1 MATMLDPDIQRLLD
15 TVFNVPIGAEAPD
28 VAQLRATAEAV
39 PARLGG
45 EPEAVASITDAFAP
59 GEHELLPVRIYRPA
73 AAEFLP
79 LVVYAHGGGW
89 VTGSLESQDRLCRIL
104 ANRLRAV
111 LVAVA
116 YRRAPEH
123 VYPAALDDFEAAWR
137 WARSE
142 AKSLGADGMRFA
154 VAGESSGGNLAAALT
169 LRLRSDGAVQPN
181 LQLLLYPALDA
192 TCSRP
197 SYREFATG
205 YHLSAGLMAWYWD
218 AYRAGAAKSAVG
230 LSPLAAADL
239 SALPSA
245 VIAVAEYD
253 VLRDDGV
260 DYAARLEAAGIAVRL
275 IRCSGMIHG
284 FLRWTG
290 KVPAAHRWIDAITDA
305 GRALL
310 GGA

>member
-1 MATMLDPDIQRLLD
+1 MLDPDIQRLLD
-15 TVFNVPIGAEAPD
+15 TVFNVPVGTDAPD

-39 PARLGG
+39 PVRLGG
-45 EPEAVASITDAFAP
+45 EPEPVESITDAFAP
-59 GEHELLPVRIYRPA
+59 GEHAPIPVRIYRPA
-73 AAEFLP
+73 ASEALP
-79 LVVYAHGGGW
+79 LLVYAHGGGW
-89 VTGSLESQDRLCRIL
+89 VTGSLASQDRLCRIL
-104 ANRLRAV
+104 ANRLGAV

-123 VYPAALDDFEAAWR
+123 VYPAALDDLEAAWR
-137 WARSE
+137 WARNE
-142 AKSLGADGMRFA
+142 AKALGADGMRFA
-154 VAGESSGGNLAAALT
+154 VGGESSGGNLAAALS
-169 LRLRSDGAVQPN
+169 LRLRSDGAVQPS

-192 TCSRP
+192 SCSRP

-239 SALPSA
+239 SGLPPA
-245 VIAVAEYD
+245 VIAVAEFD

-260 DYAARLEAAGIAVRL
+260 DYAARLEAAGIPVRL
-275 IRCSGMIHG
+275 IRCNGMIHG

-290 KVPAAHRWIDAITDA
+290 KVPASLRWIDTIAGA
-305 GRALL
+305 GRAVL
-310 GGA
+310 GGP